1 MFKIF
6 SLSFICL
13 FFLSSF
19 VNLSQTNENTINVVI
34 PTSFGDFTIIKE
46 EKITIN
52 KKFDNKRQSFNDS
65 KEISSKVYVQVNK
78 LKLTNEVSTDLKDYK
93 SYNEDIYVVLTFDK
107 TGKVL
112 SFKFLQESVLSS
124 FNAFYNQL
132 LNEVLKKMKS
142 TDSKKIIDLTTQT
155 TLKVKLTY
163 TK

>member
-19 VNLSQTNENTINVVI
+19 VNLSQTTENTINVVI

-93 SYNEDIYVVLTFDK
+93 NYNEDIYVVLTFDK

>member
-19 VNLSQTNENTINVVI
+19 VNLSQTTENTINVVV

-93 SYNEDIYVVLTFDK
+93 NYNEDIYVVLTFDK

>member
-19 VNLSQTNENTINVVI
+19 VNLSQTTENTINVVI

-46 EKITIN
+46 DKITID
-52 KKFDNKRQSFNDS
+52 KKFDNKRQSFKDS

-78 LKLTNEVSTDLKDYK
+78 LKLPNEVSTDLKEYK
-93 SYNEDIYVVLTFDK
+93 NYNEDLYVVLTFDK
-107 TGKVL
+107 MGKLL
-112 SFKFLQESVLSS
+112 SFKFLQESVLTS

-132 LNEVLKKMKS
+132 LNEVLKKMKP
-142 TDSKKIIDLTTQT
+142 TETKKLIDLNAQT

>member
-19 VNLSQTNENTINVVI
+19 VNLSQTTENTINVVI

-93 SYNEDIYVVLTFDK
+93 NYNEDIYVVLTFDK

-142 TDSKKIIDLTTQT
+142 SDSKKIIDLTTQT

>member
-13 FFLSSF
+13 FILSSF
-19 VNLSQTNENTINVVI
+19 VNLSQTTENTINVVI

-93 SYNEDIYVVLTFDK
+93 NYNEDIYVVLTFDK

>member
-93 SYNEDIYVVLTFDK
+93 NYNEDIYVVLTFDK